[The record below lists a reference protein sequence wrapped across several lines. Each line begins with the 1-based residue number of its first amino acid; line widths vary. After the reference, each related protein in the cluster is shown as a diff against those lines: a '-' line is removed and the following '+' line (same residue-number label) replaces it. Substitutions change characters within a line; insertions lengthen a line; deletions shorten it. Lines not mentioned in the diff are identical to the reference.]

1 MKCIVSG
8 ATGFIGRKLCQQLE
22 ARGHVVI
29 ALSRRGDVLGNGEPT
44 LALDFTV
51 NDPSED
57 LLCGVDVFFHL
68 AGIAHQQAPESAYE
82 VLNYRATERLAKLAS
97 AAGVRCFIFLSSV
110 KAMGSPASLHLRS
123 ESECAVPSDPY
134 GLSKW
139 HAERAL
145 QQTFSDDEM
154 SVVILRPAL
163 VYGPDVKGN
172 LQAFSRGIRWGL
184 PRPPN
189 RGARS
194 MIAVEDLVAL
204 LCVIAQ
210 RPPVGV
216 QLWIACDA
224 QSYSTQVIY
233 DLMRKASGKGRGT
246 GWLPHWAWW
255 LGAQVLDM
263 TSGQK
268 SGSTYEK
275 LFGTELYSNAAVL
288 ADTDWRPRV
297 TLEHVIEDMI
307 LPRDADS

>member
-1 MKCIVSG
+1 MKYLVSG

-22 ARGHVVI
+22 ARGHVVV
-29 ALSRRGDVLGNGEPT
+29 ALSRRGDVLSNGEPT
-44 LALDFTV
+44 LALDLTV

-57 LLCGVDVFFHL
+57 LLYGVDVFFHL
-68 AGIAHQQAPESAYE
+68 AGIAHQQAPESVYE
-82 VLNYRATERLAKLAS
+82 ALNYRATERLARLAS

-110 KAMGSPASLHLRS
+110 KAMGSPVSLHMRS
-123 ESECAVPSDPY
+123 EGECTVPIDPY

-163 VYGPDVKGN
+163 VYGPDAKGN
-172 LQAFSRGIRWGL
+172 LQTLSRVIRWGL
-184 PRPPN
+184 PRPPR

-216 QLWIACDA
+216 HLWIACGV

-233 DLMRKASGKGRGT
+233 DLMRKTSGKGRGI

-263 TSGQK
+263 ASGQQ

-275 LFGTELYSNAAVL
+275 LFGTELYSSAAVL
-288 ADTDWRPRV
+288 ADTDWAPRV
-297 TLEHVIEDMI
+297 MLEHVIEDI
-307 LPRDADS
+307 ASPRDADL

>member
-1 MKCIVSG
+1 MKYLVSG

-22 ARGHVVI
+22 ARGHVVV
-29 ALSRRGDVLGNGEPT
+29 ALSRRGDVLSNGEPT
-44 LALDFTV
+44 LALDLTV

-82 VLNYRATERLAKLAS
+82 ALNYRATERLARLAS

-110 KAMGSPASLHLRS
+110 KAMGSPASPHMRS
-123 ESECAVPSDPY
+123 EGECTVPIDPY

-145 QQTFSDDEM
+145 QQTFSDDQM

-163 VYGPDVKGN
+163 VYGSDAKGN
-172 LQAFSRGIRWGL
+172 LQTLSRGIRWGL
-184 PRPPN
+184 PRPPR

-216 QLWIACDA
+216 HLWIACGV

-233 DLMRKASGKGRGT
+233 DLMRKTSGKGRGI

-263 TSGQK
+263 ASGQQ

-275 LFGTELYSNAAVL
+275 LFGTELYSSAAVL
-288 ADTDWRPRV
+288 ADTDWAPRV
-297 TLEHVIEDMI
+297 MLEHVIEDI
-307 LPRDADS
+307 ASPKDADL

>member
-1 MKCIVSG
+1 M
-8 ATGFIGRKLCQQLE
+8 
-22 ARGHVVI
+22 
-29 ALSRRGDVLGNGEPT
+29 
-44 LALDFTV
+44 
-51 NDPSED
+51 
-57 LLCGVDVFFHL
+57 
-68 AGIAHQQAPESAYE
+68 
-82 VLNYRATERLAKLAS
+82 
-97 AAGVRCFIFLSSV
+97 
-110 KAMGSPASLHLRS
+110 RS
-123 ESECAVPSDPY
+123 EGECTVPLDPY

-145 QQTFSDDEM
+145 QQAFSDDEM

-163 VYGPDVKGN
+163 VYGPDAKGN
-172 LQAFSRGIRWGL
+172 LQTLSRGIRWGL

-216 QLWIACDA
+216 HLWIACGV

-233 DLMRKASGKGRGT
+233 DLMRKTSGKGRGI

-263 TSGQK
+263 ASGQQ

-275 LFGTELYSNAAVL
+275 LFGTELYSSAAVL
-288 ADTDWRPRV
+288 ADTNWTPRV
-297 TLEHVIEDMI
+297 MLEHVIEDI
-307 LPRDADS
+307 ASPRDADS

>member
-1 MKCIVSG
+1 MKCLVSG
-8 ATGFIGRKLCQQLE
+8 ATGFIGRQLCQQLE
-22 ARGHVVI
+22 KQGHVVI
-29 ALSRRGDVLGNGEPT
+29 ALSRRGDVLSNGEPT
-44 LALDFTV
+44 LALDLTA

-57 LLCGVDVFFHL
+57 LLSGVDVFFHL
-68 AGIAHQQAPESAYE
+68 AGIAHQQAPDSAYE
-82 VLNYRATERLAKLAS
+82 ALNYRATERLAKLAS

-110 KAMGSPASLHLRS
+110 KAMGSPAVLHMRS
-123 ESECAVPSDPY
+123 ESECTVPTDPY

-139 HAERAL
+139 HAERVL
-145 QQTFSDDEM
+145 QQAFSDDEM

-172 LQAFSRGIRWGL
+172 LRAFSRAILWGL

-210 RPPVGV
+210 RPPTGLH
-216 QLWIACDA
+216 LWIACDA
-224 QSYSTQVIY
+224 QSYSAQVIY
-233 DLMRKASGKGRGT
+233 DLMRQVSGKGRGA

-255 LGAQVLDM
+255 LGTQVLDIA
-263 TSGQK
+263 SGKQ

-288 ADTDWRPRV
+288 AATDWRPRV
-297 TLEHVIEDMI
+297 TLEHAIEGI
-307 LPRDADS
+307 ISPRDADT